1 MEFSF
6 TPIAVSS
13 GGVVPPGDYD
23 AYCDVCSLVT
33 TKNGDGTYL
42 QCRFKIYE
50 SAQAGRM
57 ITERFTVTNPN
68 EDAVRIGHEQLSRFC
83 KAIDVAAVKDT
94 EDLMFKVCRIKIDV
108 EKRKDN
114 GNDQN
119 RIKKFERL
127 PDGPI
132 AIERPKT
139 EEGECPF

>member
-6 TPIAVSS
+6 TPTATTT
-13 GGVVPPGDYD
+13 GGIVPPGEYE
-23 AYCDVCSLVT
+23 AYCDVCNLFD
-33 TKNGDGTYL
+33 TKNGNGNYL
-42 QCRFKIYE
+42 QCRFKIH
-50 SAQAGRM
+50 SGPHAGRL

-68 EDAVRIGHEQLSRFC
+68 EDAVRIGHEQLSRLC
-83 KAIDVAAVKDT
+83 KAIDVATVKDT
-94 EDLMFKVCRIKIDV
+94 EDLIFKLCKIKVDV

-127 PDGPI
+127 ADGPI
-132 AIERPKT
+132 AIQRPKI

>member
-6 TPIAVSS
+6 TPTAATS
-13 GGVVPPGDYD
+13 GSVVPPGEYEV
-23 AYCDVCSLVT
+23 YCDTCNLFN
-33 TKNGDGTYL
+33 TKSGDGSYL
-42 QCRFKIYE
+42 QCRFRIH
-50 SAQAGRM
+50 SGPQAGRL

-68 EDAVRIGHEQLSRFC
+68 EDAVRIGHEQLSRLC
-83 KAIDVAAVKDT
+83 KAIDVVAVKDT
-94 EDLMFKVCRIKIDV
+94 EDLVFKTCKIKVDT

-127 PDGPI
+127 PSGPVV
-132 AIERPKT
+132 IERPKI

>member
-6 TPIAVSS
+6 TPTAATS
-13 GGVVPPGDYD
+13 GSVVPPGEYE
-23 AYCDVCSLVT
+23 AYCDTCNLFN
-33 TKNGDGTYL
+33 TKSGDGSYL
-42 QCRFKIYE
+42 QCRFKI
-50 SAQAGRM
+50 SIGPQAGRL

-68 EDAVRIGHEQLSRFC
+68 EDAVRIGHEQLSRLC
-83 KAIDVAAVKDT
+83 KAIDVVAVKDT
-94 EDLMFKVCRIKIDV
+94 EDLVFKVCRIKVDV

-127 PDGPI
+127 AGGPVVVD
-132 AIERPKT
+132 RPKQ